1 MKLDLELDDSL
12 DDLIESFQQAPEKV
26 DLATRRALK
35 KLSRFAERRT
45 LRALAR
51 QQGIT
56 QKQLK
61 ELGRVKVSLLN
72 PGERGSDGYR
82 LVIWI
87 GASDLPAHYLG
98 KPRQTKSG
106 VKTGK
111 HFWKGAFLMQP
122 VNAPR
127 PMVFRRKD
135 DWQHRYQRSR
145 KSGRM
150 MWMGLPL
157 DKQALPMLQ
166 NAIQVLEKLKPL
178 LLERFATLM
187 RQELNFL
194 LSEAINIES

>member
-1 MKLDLELDDSL
+1 MELDLELDDSI
-12 DDLIESFQQAPEKV
+12 DDLIESFKHAPEKI
-26 DLATRRALK
+26 DLATRRTLK

-61 ELGRVKVSLLN
+61 ELRRVKVSLLN
-72 PGERGSDGYR
+72 PGERGREGYS

-135 DWQHRYQRSR
+135 NWQHKYQRSR

-157 DKQALPMLQ
+157 EKQAQPMLK
-166 NAIQVLEKLKPL
+166 NATQVLEKLKPL

-187 RQELNFL
+187 HQELNYVF
-194 LSEAINIES
+194 NIES

>member
-1 MKLDLELDDSL
+1 MKLDLELDDRIGG
-12 DDLIESFQQAPEKV
+12 LITAFQNSPEKV
-26 DLATRRALK
+26 DRATRRALK
-35 KLSRFAERRT
+35 KLSRFAERHT

-56 QKQLK
+56 QKTLK
-61 ELGRVKVSLLN
+61 ALGRVKVSLLK
-72 PGERGSDGYR
+72 PGERGSEGYS
-82 LVIWI
+82 LVVWI

-98 KPRQTKSG
+98 QPRQTTSG

-135 DWQHRYQRSR
+135 NWQHQYQRSK

-157 DKQALPMLQ
+157 EKQALPMLH
-166 NAIQVLEKLKPL
+166 NAIKVLEKLKPL
-178 LLERFATLM
+178 LLERFTTLM
-187 RQELNFL
+187 QQELNFL
-194 LSEAINIES
+194 WNEAFNI